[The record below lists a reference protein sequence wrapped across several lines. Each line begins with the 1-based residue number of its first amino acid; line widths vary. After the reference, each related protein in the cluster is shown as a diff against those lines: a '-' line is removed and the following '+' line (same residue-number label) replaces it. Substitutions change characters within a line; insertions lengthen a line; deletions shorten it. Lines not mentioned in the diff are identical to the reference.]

1 MKYGILSLIDSRP
14 LMSRKC
20 WYVLLLAAV
29 ACGANRERQ
38 TAPAANDIPVGVYA
52 ALTGSEAA
60 FGQATVQGVKLAAEE
75 INSGGGVFGR
85 KIRLIIEDD
94 TGRAE
99 EAASVVTKL
108 ITRDGVIG
116 VIGENSSNQSLA
128 AAPICQ
134 AAKVPM
140 ISPSSTN
147 PNVTKKGDYIF
158 RVCFTDPYQGKA
170 LATFVRN
177 NLGVKNVA
185 VLKDNKND
193 YSVGL
198 AEFFTNAFAQ
208 LGGKVIIEQSYTGG
222 DTEFRPQLTA
232 IKSAKPQVI
241 FIPGF
246 YTDVGQIAIQARDLG
261 ISVPMVGGDGWDSPT
276 VIAIGGKSVDGCYF
290 SDHYFVGEP
299 RPAVQRFVA
308 EIRKR
313 YDRNPDANA
322 ALGYDALRI
331 FAMAIQ
337 KSGSLDRKS
346 IRDQIANTRDYQGVS
361 GVITMGSD
369 RDPIKPVAIIKID
382 GGTTHFAGWIQP

>member
-1 MKYGILSLIDSRP
+1 MRRSII
-14 LMSRKC
+14 
-20 WYVLLLAAV
+20 VLAAV
-29 ACGANRERQ
+29 FALTCRGGREPQ
-38 TAPAANDIPVGVYA
+38 TATSPSDIPVGVYA
-52 ALTGSEAA
+52 ALTGNEAA

-75 INSGGGVFGR
+75 INNSGGVLGK
-85 KIRLIIEDD
+85 KIRLLIEDD

-108 ITRDGVIG
+108 ITRDNVIT

-177 NLGVKNVA
+177 TLHDTTA
-185 VLKDNKND
+185 AILKDNKND

-198 AEFFTNAFAQ
+198 AEFFSKEFMR
-208 LGGKVIIEQSYTGG
+208 LGGNIVGEQSYSGG
-222 DTEFRPQLTA
+222 DTDFRPQLTT
-232 IKSAKPQVI
+232 IKAGNPKVL

-261 ISVPMVGGDGWDSPT
+261 ITVPMVGGDGWDSPT
-276 VIAIGGKSVDGCYF
+276 VIAIGGKSVDGCYY
-290 SDHYFVGEP
+290 SDHYFVGEL
-299 RPAVQRFVA
+299 RPAVQRFVS

-313 YDRNPDANA
+313 YGKNPDANA
-322 ALGYDALRI
+322 ALGYDALYI
-331 FAMAIQ
+331 FANAVGKAGALNRQ
-337 KSGSLDRKS
+337 A
-346 IRDQIANTRDYQGVS
+346 IRDNIASTRNYQGVS
-361 GVITMGSD
+361 GVITMGPD
-369 RDPIKPVAIIKID
+369 RDPIKPVAMIKIER
-382 GGTTHFAGWIQP
+382 GTLHFAGWITP

>member
-1 MKYGILSLIDSRP
+1 MHRRLILL
-14 LMSRKC
+14 
-20 WYVLLLAAV
+20 VLTAGCVL
-29 ACGANRERQ
+29 ACGRGREPQ
-38 TAPAANDIPVGVYA
+38 TATSANDIPVGVYA

-60 FGQATVQGVKLAAEE
+60 FGQATVQGVRLAAEE
-75 INSGGGVFGR
+75 INNAGGVLGK
-85 KIRLIIEDD
+85 KIRLVIEDD

-108 ITRDGVIG
+108 ITRDTVIA

-128 AAPICQ
+128 GAPICQ

-177 NLGVKNVA
+177 SLHDGSA
-185 VLKDNKND
+185 AILKDNRND

-198 AEFFTNAFAQ
+198 AEFFTNEFTR
-208 LGGKVIIEQSYTGG
+208 LGGKIVAEQSYSGG
-222 DTEFRPQLTA
+222 DSDFRPQLTTIRA
-232 IKSAKPQVI
+232 AKPQVL

-261 ISVPMVGGDGWDSPT
+261 ITVPMVGGDGWDSPT
-276 VIAIGGKSVDGCYF
+276 VIAIGGKSVDGSYY

-299 RPAVQRFVA
+299 RPAVQRFVS

-313 YDRNPDANA
+313 YGKTPDANA
-322 ALGYDALRI
+322 ALGYDALYI
-331 FAMAIQ
+331 FAHAV
-337 KSGSLDRKS
+337 KKAGVLDHKA
-346 IRDQIANTRDYQGVS
+346 IRDTIAATRNYQGVS
-361 GVITMGSD
+361 GVITMGPD
-369 RDPIKPVAIIKID
+369 RDPIKPVAMIKID
-382 GGTTHFAGWIQP
+382 RGTLQFAGWITP

>member
-1 MKYGILSLIDSRP
+1 
-14 LMSRKC
+14 MSRKC
-20 WYVLLLAAV
+20 WYVLLLVAV

-38 TAPAANDIPVGVYA
+38 TAAAPNDIPIGVYA

-75 INSGGGVFGR
+75 INNDGGVFGR

-177 NLGVKNVA
+177 NLGVTNVGI
-185 VLKDNKND
+185 LKDNKND

-198 AEFFTNAFAQ
+198 AEFFSSAFTQ
-208 LGGKVIIEQSYTGG
+208 LGGKIVAEQSYSGG

-232 IKSAKPQVI
+232 IKSAKPQVL

-261 ISVPMVGGDGWDSPT
+261 ISIPMVGGDGWDSPT
-276 VIAIGGKSVDGCYF
+276 VIAIGGKAVDGCYF
-290 SDHYFVGEP
+290 SDHYFVGEA
-299 RPAVQRFVA
+299 RPAVQRFVG

-313 YDRNPDANA
+313 YGRNPDANA

-331 FAMAIQ
+331 FAAAIQ
-337 KSGSLDRKS
+337 RSGSLDRKA
-346 IRDQIANTRDYQGVS
+346 IRDQIATTRDYQGVS
-361 GVITMGSD
+361 GVITMGPD
-369 RDPIKPVAIIKID
+369 RDPIKPVAIIRID